1 MRLRSVLPL
10 GILAVSALALAAQA
24 MDLKWTPKVGDKA
37 TYKIDG
43 TFEIENLGEIKL
55 GGSRTET
62 ITSVDTD
69 KIVAD
74 STSNMTANVMGNELP
89 VPASTESVSSKPD
102 GTVIEIKANGT
113 VVPSAAMRL
122 AHITMFAYPTRPIAV
137 GDTWNADVKKDDKLD
152 LPGYKIEYK
161 LVGEEKVAD
170 WDVWKVTAKGAE
182 TEGDAPSKVDA
193 TFWVNKKDGS
203 MVRSLSKLTD
213 IVFPGPEGQPI
224 PPLSGTMDITRTS

>member
-1 MRLRSVLPL
+1 MRLRTVLPL
-10 GILAVSALALAAQA
+10 GILALTALALAAQA
-24 MDLKWTPKVGDKA
+24 MELKWTPKVGDKS

-43 TFEIENLGEIKL
+43 TFEIEGIGEIKL

-62 ITSVDTD
+62 ITSVDAD

-89 VPASTESVSSKPD
+89 VPATTESVTSKPD

-113 VVPSAAMRL
+113 VVPSAGMRL
-122 AHITMFAYPTRPIAV
+122 AHVTMFAYPTKPVAV
-137 GDTWNADVKKDDKLD
+137 GDTWNVDVKMNEKLD

-161 LVGEEKVAD
+161 LVGEEKVAN
-170 WDVWKVTAKGAE
+170 WDVWKVTAKGGE
-182 TEGDAPSKVDA
+182 TEGEAPSKVDA
-193 TFWVNKKDGS
+193 TFWVDKKDGS
-203 MVRSLSKLTD
+203 VVRSLSKLTD

-224 PPLSGTMDITRTS
+224 PPLSGTMDVTRKS